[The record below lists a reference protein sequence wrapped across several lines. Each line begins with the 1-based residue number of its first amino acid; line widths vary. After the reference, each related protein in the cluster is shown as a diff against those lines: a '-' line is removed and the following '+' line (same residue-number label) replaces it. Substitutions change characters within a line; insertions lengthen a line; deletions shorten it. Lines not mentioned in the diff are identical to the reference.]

1 MAAFTIVF
9 YGKTEKEHFGRFGSI
24 LDFWIAS
31 TPRVMV
37 NEATK
42 DNYDTKD
49 VVVPEKDRCGGD
61 PKPKI
66 EDRSR
71 IVETVVH
78 PSRSGAT

>member
-1 MAAFTIVF
+1 
-9 YGKTEKEHFGRFGSI
+9 
-24 LDFWIAS
+24 
-31 TPRVMV
+31 MV